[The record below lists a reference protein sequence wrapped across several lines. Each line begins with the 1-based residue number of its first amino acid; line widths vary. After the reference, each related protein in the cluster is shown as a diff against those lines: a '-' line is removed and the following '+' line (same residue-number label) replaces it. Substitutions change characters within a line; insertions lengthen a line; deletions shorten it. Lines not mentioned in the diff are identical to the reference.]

1 MAPQTSTIFH
11 EVQWDQISVSVCFN
25 TEIARRPHPQLSY
38 SGRPVACMPR
48 PGCRLGHLHSG
59 GSYHV
64 AHSQALS
71 AHQGTQRPV
80 RGNAQ
85 PEGVASLLTGAAPG
99 MVRFTLE

>member
-38 SGRPVACMPR
+38 SGRPVACVPR

-64 AHSQALS
+64 AHSQALQHIKGHS
-71 AHQGTQRPV
+71 GRFV
-80 RGNAQ
+80 
-85 PEGVASLLTGAAPG
+85 EMLSLRVSPPSSRVLLQAW
-99 MVRFTLE
+99 